1 MPEPTA
7 APHLHP
13 GSCFKALI
21 LAQPNSAG
29 INVLSS
35 VFVCTFTYTNMVL
48 STSVSEAGYIV
59 NWCSLIALAWLV
71 NKPQDPPPGSLSS
84 VPRYG
89 GFLTW
94 ALGICW

>member
-7 APHLHP
+7 APHP

-59 NWCSLIALAWLV
+59 NWYSLIALSG
-71 NKPQDPPPGSLSS
+71 QQTSGPPS
-84 VPRYG
+84 
-89 GFLTW
+89 
-94 ALGICW
+94 